1 MKRQVYQEWL
11 PALTSTLQTAGINFT
26 PRSARRIVRSSRT
39 VTVACRLPNPLDYGR
54 LTERVEEALA
64 LTFGVPSV
72 RVSRALGMVNFEVT
86 LPKHAHKPLPVGALK
101 PKGGLWFSPGL
112 SVGGTPVHINLNGRY
127 AHGLVAGATGCGK
140 TTLLR
145 LLIYELAKHN
155 GADAVQIAIV
165 DGKGGARYR
174 DLAAAPHVR
183 FMATDTEE
191 ALRVLAWTM
200 KTLSERKATGE
211 SHPITFLV
219 IDEIREIIEATGGP
233 AGKAAAAIASIASI
247 GRELGVRIIV
257 ATQHPK
263 AEVLGGRLTSANL
276 QLRLAGAVTDASAS
290 NLITGIKGLGAQYLY
305 GEGDFIIAGA
315 EGHRFQAAYLE
326 DQITLPFPSAQRE
339 TIPDLSLD
347 RVLTVA
353 GVEGEDGP
361 TFDVQQVGW
370 GIADYVKRRGRLQDV
385 SANAIRE
392 EFNIGMNKAREV
404 RDLANE
410 ILEELTR
417 QGITL
422 QERGV
427 E

>member
-11 PALTSTLQTAGINFT
+11 PALTQTLQTAGIRFT
-26 PRSARRIVRSSRT
+26 PHSARRIVRSSRT
-39 VTVACRLPNPLDYGR
+39 VTVACRLPNPLDYGKANSK
-54 LTERVEEALA
+54 VEEALA

-72 RVSRALGMVNFEVT
+72 RISRALGMVNFEIT

-112 SVGGTPVHINLNGRY
+112 SVGGTPIHINLNGRY

-145 LLIYELAKHN
+145 LLIYELVKHN
-155 GADAVQIAIV
+155 KPEEVQLAIV

-174 DLAAAPHVR
+174 DLAAAPHIL

-191 ALRVLAWTM
+191 ALRVLAWTLR
-200 KTLSERKATGE
+200 TLNERKATGE

-233 AGKAAAAIASIASI
+233 AGKAAAAIASLASI
-247 GRELGVRIIV
+247 GRELGVRVIV

-263 AEVLGGRLTSANL
+263 AEVLGGRLTGANL

-290 NLITGIKGLGAQYLY
+290 NLITGITGLGAQYLY

-326 DQITLPFPSAQRE
+326 DRITLPYPTGQRDP
-339 TIPDLSLD
+339 IPDLSLD
-347 RVLTVA
+347 RVLSVA
-353 GVEGEDGP
+353 GVENEEG
-361 TFDVQQVGW
+361 FDVQQVAW
-370 GIADYVKRRGRLQDV
+370 GIADYVKRRGRLRDV

-404 RDLANE
+404 RDLANDL
-410 ILEELTR
+410 LEELTR

-422 QERGV
+422 EKG
-427 E
+427 EE